1 MVVFLRLSFK
11 MENLIQSKAKW
22 SLKLEV
28 KVLYPLSKFKNLMKL
43 KMTELQFFV
52 SEKLELARK
61 IICR

>member
-1 MVVFLRLSFK
+1 